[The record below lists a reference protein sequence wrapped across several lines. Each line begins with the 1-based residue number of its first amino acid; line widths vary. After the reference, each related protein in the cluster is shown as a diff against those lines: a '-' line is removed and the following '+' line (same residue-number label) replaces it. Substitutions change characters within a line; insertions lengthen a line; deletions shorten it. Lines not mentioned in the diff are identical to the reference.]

1 MIIGIYDVL
10 GVFLMRAAKNPLAI
24 GDCGSAR
31 ADKYTRRYRG
41 TLSRRLCAM
50 GFYAEK
56 ERDINGGLITLKLL
70 E

>member
-1 MIIGIYDVL
+1 
-10 GVFLMRAAKNPLAI
+10 MRAAKNPLAI